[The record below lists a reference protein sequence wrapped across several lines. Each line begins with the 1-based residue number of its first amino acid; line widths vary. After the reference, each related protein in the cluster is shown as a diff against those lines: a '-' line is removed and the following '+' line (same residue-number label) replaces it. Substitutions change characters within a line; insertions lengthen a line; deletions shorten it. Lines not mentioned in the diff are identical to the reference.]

1 LSPTDDILESRQKDV
16 LKSVIRTHIV
26 TGEPVGSQTVSRGAG
41 LDLSPATIRNIM
53 AELEEHGLLV
63 QPHTWAGR
71 VPTDPAQTHAI
82 DEALERSRGEI
93 PELLEET
100 SRQLSRLSN
109 HVGVVLA
116 PEWRRIVVEQLEF
129 VRLGPHRVVTILV
142 GRSGVVHNRIL
153 EVEEPLEQAELDR
166 IGSYLSERYHGWTLP
181 KIREELKQRITQERA
196 TYNLL
201 ASKALELGREAVDL
215 SRADSD
221 VFIEGTSNLLNS
233 PEFSDLERMRS
244 VFRTLEEKSRLV
256 EILGRVLDE
265 DGVQVVIG
273 EENDD
278 ADLATCSLVA
288 SPYRS
293 GERVMGTVGIVGPT
307 RMEYARAVA
316 LVDYLAQV
324 LSRLLSTTDH

>member
-1 LSPTDDILESRQKDV
+1 
-16 LKSVIRTHIV
+16 
-26 TGEPVGSQTVSRGAG
+26 
-41 LDLSPATIRNIM
+41 M
-53 AELEEHGLLV
+53 EE
-63 QPHTWAGR
+63 A
-71 VPTDPAQTHAI
+71 
-82 DEALERSRGEI
+82 
-93 PELLEET
+93 
-100 SRQLSRLSN
+100 SRQLSRFSS

-129 VRLGPHRVVTILV
+129 VRLGPQRVVAILV

-153 EVEEPLEQAELDR
+153 EVEDPVEQAELDR

-181 KIREELKQRITQERA
+181 EIRDELKQRITQERE

-201 ASKALELGREAVDL
+201 ASKALDLGRQAVEL
-215 SRADSD
+215 SRAESE

-273 EENDD
+273 RENDD
-278 ADLATCSLVA
+278 VDLATCSLVA
-288 SPYRS
+288 SPYHS

-307 RMEYARAVA
+307 RMQYARAVA